1 MNQSHIN
8 AAKYL
13 IFPELLHHQQ
23 TAGLSVRGAEPPGS
37 VLQEASPDAPA
48 EAESAEFAH
57 HHHQDLLPGK
67 NLWNRADVSLW
78 VRVYMFLCVC

>member
-1 MNQSHIN
+1 MASIEQLVDVRHEDTDMNQSLIN
-8 AAKYL
+8 AAKCL
-13 IFPELLHHQQ
+13 ISPELLHHQQ

-67 NLWNRADVSLW
+67 NL
-78 VRVYMFLCVC
+78 